1 MSILE
6 VTNITKSF
14 DDLNVLNDITFQV
27 ERGEIVSIIGES
39 GCGKTTLLKII
50 SNLLTQT
57 SGTVTRNYKKIGYIP
72 QHLGLLS
79 WRNVEENIKLS
90 IELSKSNGNNFN
102 LDYILKLLNLEKFS
116 RYMPSQLSGGM
127 QQRVAIGR
135 AIINNPEILYLDEP
149 FRSLDELTRMKLNIE
164 LSKIW
169 DQLQTTVILVTH
181 SIKEA
186 VYLSDKIIVLTD
198 LPASI
203 KKVEQI
209 KLKRPR
215 EMNNEFLEYE
225 KLIQSYFWR

>member
-186 VYLSDKIIVLTD
+186 VYLSDKIIVLSD